1 MAIDLNNPAPG
12 SLPEDVF
19 SHLADDADF
28 TNPAVVNAL
37 RAHFVD
43 GMGKKE
49 ACTVSGISKSYF
61 SQSLKRLN
69 ARMAFGAKLLSL
81 CAPEIQRNQDTLKGL
96 LTDTLEHCDSLRSS
110 LEAAVTETGK

>member
-19 SHLADDADF
+19 NHLAEDADF
-28 TNPAVVNAL
+28 TNPAVITAL

-49 ACTVSGISKSYF
+49 AHTLAGISKSYF

-69 ARMAFGAKLLSL
+69 ARMAFGAKLIAL
-81 CAPEIQRNQDTLKGL
+81 CDPESRRSQVALKGL
-96 LTDTLEHCDSLRSS
+96 LTDTIGHCDILRSS
-110 LEAAVTETGK
+110 LEAAAAETGK